1 VASPLRQGQT
11 SIYRW
16 GARPADPRP
25 AGDCSNDRC
34 HRFSSRNKRALQ
46 GGGFFEPTVLA
57 DVTTDMVIS
66 KEETFGP
73 VAPLYRFTSEADA
86 VKMANDAPASP
97 RPRGPRGREGVAS
110 YFYSRDTDWRVVEAL
125 EYGIVSDRVRP
136 LRGR

>member
-1 VASPLRQGQT
+1 M
-11 SIYRW
+11 
-16 GARPADPRP
+16 
-25 AGDCSNDRC
+25 
-34 HRFSSRNKRALQ
+34 
-46 GGGFFEPTVLA
+46 LA

-97 RPRGPRGREGVAS
+97 ARGARGGGRGSPPISTAAT
-110 YFYSRDTDWRVVEAL
+110 TDWRVVEAL